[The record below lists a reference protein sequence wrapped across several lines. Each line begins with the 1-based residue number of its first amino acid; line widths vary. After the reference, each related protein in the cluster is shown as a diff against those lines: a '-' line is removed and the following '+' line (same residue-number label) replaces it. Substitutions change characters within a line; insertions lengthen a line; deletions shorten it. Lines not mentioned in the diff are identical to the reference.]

1 MTGGAALL
9 ELAAPRA
16 ARWLA
21 LRFLDEAQAA
31 RVRLADAADAEAL
44 HDFRVAIRRLRSTV
58 RAYRAHLEGGIGRK
72 DRRRLRK
79 LAGATGGARDGEVMI
94 GWMDDRR
101 GGLSGDE
108 VHGLDWLLAR
118 LRKRQAKLDAGL
130 REEVARD
137 FERECERLAERLEWY
152 AARVAAGDPRE
163 APRMGGAVA
172 ELAVEQADVLKGA
185 LDGVSSI
192 KEQERLHEGRIDA
205 KRLRYLLE
213 PFADDDEGVR
223 AVVKRIK
230 KLQDVLGQMH
240 DAYVAGQL
248 LAAERAKAAAMD
260 PAPEPA
266 ALPGLDALAAAAVR
280 ETERL
285 YAEVEGEWLG
295 GRGNDFFAQVHAL
308 AAQLR
313 AGPGAGEDVEIER
326 KYLLMRMPRLP
337 EGAVRTEIVQGYL
350 PGTRLQER
358 VRRVRRR
365 GEPARFYRTVKL
377 GSGIRRVEV
386 EEEADEATFRR
397 LWRLTK
403 GRRVRKQRYR
413 VADGGLTW
421 EIDRFRDRRLVLAEI
436 ELPSE
441 DHEVVLPDWL
451 RDHVVRDVTGEDEYV
466 NVNLAK

>member
-1 MTGGAALL
+1 MKGGGALL

-21 LRFLDEAQAA
+21 LHFLDEAQAA
-31 RVRLADAADAEAL
+31 RVRLDDAEDVEAL

-72 DRRRLRK
+72 DRQRLRK
-79 LAGATGGARDGEVMI
+79 LAHATGDARDGEVMI

-101 GGLSGDE
+101 GGLAEDQ
-108 VHGLDWLLAR
+108 VPGLDWLLAR

-137 FERECERLAERLEWY
+137 FERECERLTERLEWY
-152 AARVAAGDPRE
+152 AARVTAGEPRE
-163 APRMGGAVA
+163 EPRMGGAVA
-172 ELAVEQADVLKGA
+172 DLAVEHADVLQAA
-185 LDGVSSI
+185 LNSVSSI
-192 KEQERLHEGRIDA
+192 EEQELLHEGRIDA

-213 PFADDDEGVR
+213 PFAEDVEAAR
-223 AVVKRIK
+223 IVVKRIK

-248 LAAERAKAAAMD
+248 LAAERAKAEASD

-266 ALPGLDALAAAAVR
+266 VLPGLDALAAAAVA

-285 YAEVEGEWLG
+285 YTDVEGEWLG
-295 GRGNDFFAQVHAL
+295 GRGDDFFAQVHAL

-313 AGPGAGEDVEIER
+313 GPGAGEDVEIER
-326 KYLLMRMPRLP
+326 KYLLMRMPSLP
-337 EGAVRTEIVQGYL
+337 EGAVRTDIAQGYL

-365 GEPARFYRTVKL
+365 GEPARYYRTVKL

-397 LWRLTK
+397 LWPLTK
-403 GRRVRKQRYR
+403 GRRVRKLRYR
-413 VADGGLTW
+413 VADGDLTW

-441 DHEVVLPDWL
+441 DHEVALPDWL
-451 RDHVVRDVTGEDEYV
+451 RDHVVRDVTGEDEFV